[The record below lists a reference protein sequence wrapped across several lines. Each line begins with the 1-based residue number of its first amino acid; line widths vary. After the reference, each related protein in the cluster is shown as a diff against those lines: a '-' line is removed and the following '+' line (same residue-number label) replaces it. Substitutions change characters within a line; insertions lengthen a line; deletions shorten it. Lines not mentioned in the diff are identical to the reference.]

1 MINLNPTQWNT
12 HVQYLCHIPHMAP
25 QNPTWIKFT
34 RNWMRD
40 NQVTQLQMATRLGVS
55 EGAFA
60 HWINGRRAAK
70 MEIIQEV
77 ANIIGIPTSSL
88 IGEESPVTSLKER
101 ELVENYNAMAYGD
114 RLIIDALLKSLSRKL
129 K

>member
-1 MINLNPTQWNT
+1 MIRESPTHWNIT
-12 HVQYLCHIPHMAP
+12 GQEMCHIPHMAP
-25 QNPTWIKFT
+25 QNTTWIDFT
-34 RNWMRD
+34 RQWMRE
-40 NQVTQLQMATRLGVS
+40 NQITQFQMATRLGVS
-55 EGAFA
+55 EGAFS

-70 MEIIQEV
+70 METIQEV

-101 ELVENYNAMAYGD
+101 ELVENYNRMPHGD
-114 RLIIDALLKSLSRKL
+114 RLIIDALMKSLVRKS